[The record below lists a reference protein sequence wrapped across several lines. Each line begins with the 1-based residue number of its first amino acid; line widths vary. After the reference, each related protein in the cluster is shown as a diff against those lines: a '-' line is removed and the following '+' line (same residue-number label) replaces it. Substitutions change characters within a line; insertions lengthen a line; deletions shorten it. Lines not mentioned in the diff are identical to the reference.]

1 MGGASAP
8 APGLEGGEAQ
18 GGPSRLR
25 AWQIAAHP
33 PGQAG
38 GAGATVQGPELRG
51 SRGPRRAEAP
61 VWGPRSYL
69 QRFTPG
75 HVPPPSWSDQEF
87 GHKDTS
93 QPCHHHCT
101 EKQENGLKTHSG
113 HCPERAA
120 AKRPTSGCG
129 EPGSGTGPRHSARL
143 APALLQA
150 PGPRTRL
157 VSSASL
163 PHGRNP
169 PLLALEPS
177 RMSLPTLRHLSPL
190 TLSPFLVSGQAPRRA
205 QDRPGRA
212 PC

>member
-38 GAGATVQGPELRG
+38 GAGATVQGPELGG

-69 QRFTPG
+69 QRFTRG

-113 HCPERAA
+113 HCPEQAA

-129 EPGSGTGPRHSARL
+129 EAGSGTGPRHSTRL

-150 PGPRTRL
+150 PGPQTRL

-163 PHGRNP
+163 PHERNP

-212 PC
+212 PR